1 MERSCKIISEYCKC
15 DSKLST
21 YSFFQIT
28 KRKRIPFENKRNNDD
43 DDDDDDNNNNNNK
56 KNSCYLEPS

>member
-1 MERSCKIISEYCKC
+1 MSEYCKY

>member
-1 MERSCKIISEYCKC
+1 MTLSCLLIV
-15 DSKLST
+15 
-21 YSFFQIT
+21 FFQIT

-43 DDDDDDNNNNNNK
+43 DDDDDDDNNNNKKK